1 MRIVKRRTFVS
12 TALASAATASLPI
25 GRLFADDN
33 RPVTVFSDIN
43 ALKLDGNETTIEK
56 AVLKELADSLSGH
69 IVLPNSE
76 GYDEARKLWNGMI
89 DKRPALIVQC
99 LSPQD
104 VQQAVNL
111 AREYELLT
119 AVRGGGHNI
128 AGKGCCDG
136 GIQINCSTMTGV
148 AVNPDE
154 GWATAEPGVLLG
166 AVDRGTQPY
175 GKATPAGVVSHT
187 GAAGL
192 TLGGGFGKLSRR
204 YGLTAD
210 NVIYFDIVLPSG
222 ELKRVTADSDPDL
235 FWALRGGGGNFGVVT
250 KFAYRLYDVG
260 TDFLTGVAMHSMTNA
275 RDVWN
280 FYADF
285 MATASKDLQVS
296 CSGISLPNG
305 QGFVNISIFYGG
317 DPAEGEK
324 AIAPLLNFGKPVRTD
339 FGVKKYLKIQ
349 SQTDRNVP
357 HGQQYYQKAGFMKE
371 LDSGLIDTLVE
382 ITKNPKPFTQTM
394 NFTQVGGAINEIAT
408 DATAYANRD
417 AEVQIV
423 FGGGWPKPVDEGEDW
438 VNMIRTDWENVYP
451 FTDGFY
457 TNNEMADDRD
467 NDQKVRSNYGENYD
481 RLVQIKNTI
490 DPNNLFRLNSNVKP
504 TV

>member
-1 MRIVKRRTFVS
+1 MPV
-12 TALASAATASLPI
+12 

-33 RPVTVFSDIN
+33 RPVTALSDIN
-43 ALKLDGNETTIEK
+43 ILKLDGAQTTVEK

-69 IVLPNSE
+69 IVLPTSE
-76 GYDEARKLWNGMI
+76 GYDDARKLWNGMI

-128 AGKGCCDG
+128 AGKGSCDG
-136 GIQINCSTMTGV
+136 GLQINCSTMTQV
-148 AVNPDE
+148 SVNPDE
-154 GWATAEPGVLLG
+154 RWATAEPGVLLG

-175 GKATPAGVVSHT
+175 GLATPAGVVSHT

-204 YGLTAD
+204 YGLTCD
-210 NVIYFDIVLPSG
+210 NVLWFDIVLPSG
-222 ELKRVTADSDPDL
+222 ELKRVSAESDPDL

-250 KFAYRLYDVG
+250 KFAYQLHDVG
-260 TDFLTGVAMHSMTNA
+260 TDFLSGVAMHPIKNA
-275 RDVWN
+275 KDVWN
-280 FYADF
+280 FYVDF
-285 MATASKDLQVS
+285 MAGADKDLQVS
-296 CSGISLPNG
+296 CSGISMPNG
-305 QGFVNISIFYGG
+305 KGFVNISIFYGG
-317 DPAEGEK
+317 DPKDGEK
-324 AIAPLLNFGKPVRTD
+324 AIEPLLNFGNPMRTD

-357 HGQQYYQKAGFMKE
+357 HGQQYYQKAGFMSE
-371 LDSGLIDTLVE
+371 VDSGLINTLVD

-394 NFTQVGGAINEIAT
+394 NFTQVGGQINEVDTA
-408 DATAYANRD
+408 ATAYANRN
-417 AEVQIV
+417 AEAQLV
-423 FGGGWPKPVDEGEDW
+423 FGGGWPKPVEGQEDW
-438 VNMIRTDWENVYP
+438 IELIRADWENVYP
-451 FTDGFY
+451 YTDGFY
-457 TNNEMADDRD
+457 TNNEMADDSD
-467 NDQKVRSNYGENYD
+467 NDKKVVSNYGENYD
-481 RLVQIKNTI
+481 RLVKIKNEI
-490 DPNNLFRLNSNVKP
+490 DPMNLFRLNSNVKP